1 MWNAKDSY
9 WNANTESSMHYKQCL
24 VMLDITKRF
33 RGKHLHQLS
42 HLQKLSLVILVK
54 AKQMRKKSPA

>member
-1 MWNAKDSY
+1 
-9 WNANTESSMHYKQCL
+9 MHYEQCL
-24 VMLDITKRF
+24 VMLGITKRF